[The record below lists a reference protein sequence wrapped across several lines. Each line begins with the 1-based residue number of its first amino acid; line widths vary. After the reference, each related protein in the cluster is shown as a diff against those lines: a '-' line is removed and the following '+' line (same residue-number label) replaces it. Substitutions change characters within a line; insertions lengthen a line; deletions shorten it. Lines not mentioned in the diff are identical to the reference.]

1 MNVGVLTSG
10 GDAPGMNPC
19 VAQIVRGCWARG
31 YSVLGYRRGFYGV
44 RDDDCV
50 LLTPKDVQG
59 WYKLG
64 GTELRT
70 GRMPELAEAEWQERL
85 AGRLMERGIDGL
97 IVVGGDGSFRG
108 AAALHRS
115 NERLNV
121 IGIPATIDNN
131 IYGSD
136 YTLGYDT
143 ALNKQVAYIDD
154 ISASAMSLPGRVFFV
169 ETLGAWDGYLPH
181 SSVLMGM
188 ADFSVLVERPLTN
201 EEICVRV
208 GECLARAE
216 RDYVMVTFAEGSQQM
231 FEAAACVREKLGLNV
246 KCNLLGYQQRGGVP
260 TALDRLHASG
270 FAQYALRALDCGL
283 RNKYVVY
290 REGRYDCLDI
300 ACANRKK
307 VFDGFELIPGRI

>member
-19 VAQIVRGCWARG
+19 VAQVVRGCWERG
-31 YSVLGYRRGFYGV
+31 HAVLGYRQGFFGV
-44 RDDDCV
+44 RDDDCIP
-50 LLTPKDVQG
+50 LTPKDVQG

-70 GRMPELAEAEWQERL
+70 GRMPELTETEWQARL
-85 AGRLMERGIDGL
+85 AGRLAERGIGGL
-97 IVVGGDGSFRG
+97 IVIGGDGSFRG
-108 AAALHRS
+108 ASALHRADDS
-115 NERLNV
+115 LNV

-131 IYGSD
+131 IFGSD

-143 ALNKQVAYIDD
+143 ALNKQMAYIDD

-201 EEICVRV
+201 EEIC
-208 GECLARAE
+208 ARIEAFLRRGE
-216 RDYVMVTFAEGSQQM
+216 RDYVLVTFAEGSQQM
-231 FEAAACVREKLGLNV
+231 FEAAACVRAQLGLNV

-260 TALDRLHASG
+260 TALDRLHAAG
-270 FAQYALRALDCGL
+270 FAKYAVDALDEGV
-283 RNKYVVY
+283 RNKYLVY
-290 REGRYDCLDI
+290 REGRYDYLDI
-300 ACANRKK
+300 ACAERKK
-307 VFDGFELIPGRI
+307 VFDRFEIA